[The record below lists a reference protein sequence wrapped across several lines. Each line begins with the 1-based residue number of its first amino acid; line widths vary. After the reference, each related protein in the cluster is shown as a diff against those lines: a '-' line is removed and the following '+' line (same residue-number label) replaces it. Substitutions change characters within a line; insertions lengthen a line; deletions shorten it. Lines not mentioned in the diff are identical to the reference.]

1 MKTLWTILGVFLSS
15 TLCAQTDCTDT
26 PFFNKMPN
34 FYLYACTESYM
45 EYEVIIGNGKTKTLE
60 GTVNHYEYYIEE
72 GVDKNPSLFQI
83 LKNYENAI
91 LAKQGQKVYFTSKFN
106 DHGFVGATYTLAL
119 DGANY
124 WITLNQ
130 FNGTE
135 SSCFN
140 YHLDI
145 IKVEDMTQEV
155 TANAMF
161 EKVNAGESLALYINF
176 ATGKA
181 SLAPGIDAILEELYQ
196 LLAQNTELN
205 LLIEGHTDNVGTPT
219 ANKTLS
225 AQRAATVKAELVRRG
240 INSAR
245 LKTAG
250 LGQERPITEN
260 QTAEGRALN
269 RRVEIR
275 KF

>member
-1 MKTLWTILGVFLSS
+1 MKTLWTILGVILSPA
-15 TLCAQTDCTDT
+15 LWAQTDCVDT
-26 PFFNKMPN
+26 PFFNRMPK
-34 FYLYACTESYM
+34 FSLYACTESYM
-45 EYEVIIGNGKTKTLE
+45 EYEVTVGNGQTKTLE
-60 GTVNHYEYYIEE
+60 GTVSHYEYYVEE
-72 GVDKNPSLFQI
+72 GVEKNPSLFQV

-91 LAKQGQKVYFTSKFN
+91 LAKQGKKVYFTAKYN
-106 DHGFVGATYTLAL
+106 DHGFVGATYTLSL
-119 DGANY
+119 DGVNY

-145 IKVEDMTQEV
+145 IKVEDMSQEV
-155 TANAMF
+155 TANVLF

-176 ATGKA
+176 ETGK
-181 SLAPGIDAILEELYQ
+181 SKLAAGTEKIIEELYA
-196 LLAQNTELN
+196 LLHQNPELN
-205 LLIEGHTDNVGTPT
+205 LLVEGHTDNVGTAA

-225 AQRAATVKAELVRRG
+225 AQRAAAVKAELVRRG
-240 INSAR
+240 IKAER

-250 LGQERPITEN
+250 LGQERPISEN
-260 QTAEGRALN
+260 QTPEGRALN